1 MLRRKRNSLTS
12 GSCTLWD
19 EYESMVRFDGRST
32 LRWTR
37 NSKTGSLTEVID
49 MGSYYVLMDEVRLDG

>member
-1 MLRRKRNSLTS
+1 
-12 GSCTLWD
+12 
-19 EYESMVRFDGRST
+19 MVRFDGRST

-49 MGSYYVLMDEVRLDG
+49 KGSYYVLMDEVRLDG